1 VFPDSVQ
8 CVRCKVRDMYCWPS
22 RLLPTYCRA
31 CITADEECVFPQPT
45 PAIEASEADADRDAK
60 EAMMNTAVATVEV
73 PSAMEGV
80 QATEGTEGSIIELSL
95 IPEERVEGD
104 HMEGVSQQHKQFERE
119 LREATPDHA
128 SLAAKE
134 AVARVLGEDSDMQ
147 EVSGASA
154 MATAAEP
161 VAMEGVWRTEEET
174 VLRQG

>member
-1 VFPDSVQ
+1 
-8 CVRCKVRDMYCWPS
+8 MYCWPS

-31 CITADEECVFPQPT
+31 CVTADKECVFPQPM
-45 PAIEASEADADRDAK
+45 PAIEASEADVDRDAE
-60 EAMMNTAVATVEV
+60 EAVTNMAVATVEV

-80 QATEGTEGSIIELSL
+80 QATEGTKGSVIELSL

-104 HMEGVSQQHKQFERE
+104 HMEGVLRQHEQFERE

-134 AVARVLGEDSDMQ
+134 AVARALGEDSDMQ

-154 MATAAEP
+154 MATVAEP
-161 VAMEGVWRTEEET
+161 VAMEGVRRTEEET
-174 VLRQG
+174 VPRQG